1 MKSDLN
7 GYEESYNINK
17 ADLKECKNRLLK
29 QGLALKNT
37 RDELNQYKMKDITK
51 EYLKDL
57 NLDKLR
63 DELAKMNP
71 ESINENLFLS
81 QRLSLKYSREYK

>member
-1 MKSDLN
+1 
-7 GYEESYNINK
+7 
-17 ADLKECKNRLLK
+17 
-29 QGLALKNT
+29 
-37 RDELNQYKMKDITK
+37 MKDITK